1 MTQQEREQRAIAR
14 IDETATELVALS
26 SYLHEHP
33 ELGGQEQ
40 LAMKAVGEFLED
52 YGFTVT
58 TDLSENGKYPI
69 LKTALRADAGVPM
82 TYDAPI
88 DTASTGTADLAT
100 SYNMAFLGEY
110 DALPGLGHGCGHNLI
125 AMMSVGAALGFK
137 EAVPEAHTTFFGC
150 PAEETVG
157 GKVFMSE
164 AGLFK
169 PYKAALIIHP
179 GGCDELGGTS
189 LATHPLEVTFH
200 GRSAHVASL
209 TDRGINALDAAV
221 LFYRAVM
228 DIKIEMGP
236 KAVVG
241 AIFTDAGKAP
251 NVIPDTATV
260 RLTVRAHT
268 VDYLENTVL
277 PDIRF
282 AAQDAADQIGASVD
296 MHHYEPLF
304 KEMREDLTLRK
315 IVGDVMTE
323 FGHTLRLLPEDE
335 ADGSTDVGN
344 VSHDVPTVQPT
355 LNIGNGLEIHTPAF
369 TDAAGSSHGY
379 KEAVIGA
386 KIMAVAAIRYA
397 YEQGFLTDSGNP
409 CTMK

>member
-1 MTQQEREQRAIAR
+1 MTQYEREQQAVAYIDTIATKL
-14 IDETATELVALS
+14 IAMS
-26 SYLHEHP
+26 SYLHENP
-33 ELGGQEQ
+33 ELGGEEQ
-40 LAMKAVGEFLED
+40 KAMQAVGDFLTNH
-52 YGFTVT
+52 GFVVT
-58 TDLSENGKYPI
+58 KDLSEQGKYPI
-69 LKTALRADAGVPM
+69 LKTALRADCGE
-82 TYDAPI
+82 
-88 DTASTGTADLAT
+88 STG
-100 SYNMAFLGEY
+100 YKMAFLGEY

-125 AMMSVGAALGFK
+125 AMMSVGAAVGFHK
-137 EAVPEAHTTFFGC
+137 AVPEAQTTFFGC

-164 AGLFK
+164 AGMFT

-179 GGCDELGGTS
+179 GGSDELGGTS
-189 LATHPLEVTFH
+189 LATHPLEVVFH

-228 DIKIEMGP
+228 DIKTEMGP
-236 KAVVG
+236 KAVIG
-241 AIFTDAGKAP
+241 AIFTEAGKAP

-277 PDIRF
+277 PAIRL
-282 AAQDAADQIGASVD
+282 AAKKAAKQVGATVA

-304 KEMREDLTLRK
+304 KEMREDLGLQK
-315 IVGDVMTE
+315 IVGDVMRE
-323 FGHTLRLLPEDE
+323 FGHTPRLLPADE

-369 TDAAGSSHGY
+369 TAAAGSVYGY
-379 KEAVIGA
+379 EQAIIGA

-397 YEQGFLTDSGNP
+397 YVQGFLTDNGNP
-409 CTMK
+409 CTIK

>member
-1 MTQQEREQRAIAR
+1 MTQHEREQRAIAY
-14 IDETATELVALS
+14 IDKVATELIAMS

-33 ELGGQEQ
+33 ELGGQEEKAMTVVGNF
-40 LAMKAVGEFLED
+40 LAD
-52 YGFTVT
+52 YDFDVT
-58 TDLSENGKYPI
+58 RDLSEHGTYPI
-69 LKTALRADAGVPM
+69 LKTALRADSGKSR
-82 TYDAPI
+82 I
-88 DTASTGTADLAT
+88 FK
-100 SYNMAFLGEY
+100 MAFLGEY

-164 AGLFK
+164 AGLFM

-179 GGCDELGGTS
+179 GGHDELGGTS

-221 LFYRAVM
+221 VFYRAVM
-228 DIKIEMGP
+228 DIKIKMG
-236 KAVVG
+236 ATAIIG
-241 AIFTDAGKAP
+241 AIFTEGGKAP
-251 NVIPDTATV
+251 NVIPDVATV

-277 PDIRF
+277 PSIRL
-282 AAQDAADQIGASVD
+282 AAEEAAAQIGATVD

-315 IVGDVMTE
+315 VIGEVMTE
-323 FGHTLRLLPEDE
+323 FGHRPRLLPDDE

-344 VSHDVPTVQPT
+344 VSHDVPTAQPT

-369 TDAAGSSHGY
+369 ADAAGSVYGY
-379 KEAVIGA
+379 EQAVIGA

-397 YEQGFLTDSGNP
+397 YVQGFLTDSSNQ
-409 CTMK
+409 CTIK